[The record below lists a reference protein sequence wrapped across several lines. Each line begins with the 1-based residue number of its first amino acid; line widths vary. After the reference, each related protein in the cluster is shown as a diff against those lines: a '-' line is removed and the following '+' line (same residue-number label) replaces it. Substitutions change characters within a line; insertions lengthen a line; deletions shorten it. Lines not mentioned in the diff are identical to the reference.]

1 MKIQLKKQANSSVHF
16 KAKNSLGHEVE
27 MYNSTADNPKAASP
41 MELILMSIA
50 SCSSIDIVHIL
61 EKQQLTIDD
70 LQVEVEGHRKDTV
83 PKVFE
88 SIDLLVKIEGD
99 IPEHKALRAVK
110 LSFDS
115 YCSVSKMLEAS
126 VEINYQVKLNGE
138 LIDA

>member
-1 MKIQLKKQANSSVHF
+1 MKVNLQKVKNSSLHF
-16 KAKNSLGHEVE
+16 KAQNSLGHEVE
-27 MYNSTADNPKAASP
+27 MYNSTADEPKAASP

-70 LQVEVEGHRKDTV
+70 LQVEVEGHRAQQV

-88 SIDLLVKIEGD
+88 RIDLLVKIEGD
-99 IPEHKALRAVK
+99 IPENKALRAVK

-126 VEINYQVKLNGE
+126 VEINYQVKLNGS

>member
-1 MKIQLKKQANSSVHF
+1 MKVNLQKVKNSSLHF
-16 KAKNSLGHEVE
+16 KAQNSLGHEVE
-27 MYNSTADNPKAASP
+27 MYNSTADESKAASP

-70 LQVEVEGHRKDTV
+70 LQVEVEGHRAQQV

-88 SIDLLVKIEGD
+88 RIDLLVKIEGD
-99 IPEHKALRAVK
+99 IPENKALRAVK

-126 VEINYQVKLNGE
+126 VEINYQVKLNGS